1 MLRFEDQW
9 VEIGRI
15 SDVDET
21 KTNEFRIWNM
31 TSPTIARKS
40 PLPYIA
46 LLTGSAFI
54 SISACAK
61 RETAVD
67 EGLRTRTLL
76 VGNGAEPGDLD
87 PHLASV
93 LSDQVVVNTLF
104 EGLTLL
110 DEQTTQPLPAVAESW
125 SASADA
131 LVWTFRLR
139 DGLQWSNGDP
149 LVADDFLQSW
159 RRALNPDF
167 AADNAGYLLVL
178 KNAEAYSTRKLS
190 DTTQPGLSAVERLGA
205 AAPDARTLVLTLE
218 RPTPYLPAL
227 VSLPAWFPVNPRSLD
242 KFGAMTKRG
251 TAWTRPGNLVSNGS
265 FTLAEWKP
273 NARIVLVKNPRHREA
288 ATNRLER
295 VIFFPTENPD
305 VEERDFRAGQLHVT
319 WNLPV
324 TKLATWRRDHPAA
337 LRADPIQQINF
348 LRFNTT
354 RPPLNDPR
362 VRRALS
368 LAIDRVA
375 FAKSV
380 LQGSR
385 EPATAITPPGTGGY
399 TARAAVTTDLEE
411 AKKLLAAAGFP
422 GGQGLPAIDIQ
433 CRNDE
438 IMPRL
443 AEALQAAWRRDL
455 GVRTT
460 ISQVEQKT
468 WIQNQQTLNYG
479 ISTAAWTA
487 DFPDPVT
494 FLGLFTA
501 DSSYNWTGWKSPEF
515 EKLMD
520 SAATT
525 SDAKQRHE
533 ILQQA
538 EALLLQEAPVSPIYF
553 GAQTFLIHP
562 AVKGW
567 TPAPLV
573 FRRFQIVQLEN

>member
-1 MLRFEDQW
+1 MHPFSIIVSVFAKRL
-9 VEIGRI
+9 
-15 SDVDET
+15 
-21 KTNEFRIWNM
+21 
-31 TSPTIARKS
+31 
-40 PLPYIA
+40 LPSV
-46 LLTGSAFI
+46 LLLAGAVF
-54 SISACAK
+54 ISACGK
-61 RETAVD
+61 RETPVE

-76 VGNGAEPGDLD
+76 VCNGAEPGDLD

-110 DEQTTQPLPAVAESW
+110 DEQSTQPLPAVAESW
-125 SASADA
+125 SASADG

-149 LVADDFLQSW
+149 LVADDFIQSW

-167 AADNAGYLLVL
+167 AADNAGYLFAL
-178 KNAEAYSTRKLS
+178 KNAEAYSTKKIPRAE
-190 DTTQPGLSAVERLGA
+190 AVGA

-227 VSLPAWFPVNPRSLD
+227 VSLPAWFPLNPRSLA
-242 KFGAMTKRG
+242 KFAAMEKRG
-251 TAWTRPGNLVSNGS
+251 TAWTRPGNLVSNGA

-273 NARIVLVKNPRHREA
+273 NARIVLAKNPRHREA

-324 TKLATWRRDHPAA
+324 TKLATWRRENPTA
-337 LRADPIQQINF
+337 LRADSVQQINF

-368 LAIDRVA
+368 LAVDRAA

-399 TARAAVTTDLEE
+399 TPRAAVATDLEE

-422 GGQGLPAIDIQ
+422 GGQGLPVIDIQ

-443 AEALQAAWRRDL
+443 AEALQASWRRDL

-501 DSSYNWTGWKSPEF
+501 DSSYNWTGWKNSGY

-520 SAATT
+520 TAAAA
-525 SDAKQRHE
+525 SDAKQRYE

-553 GAQTFLIHP
+553 GAQTYLIHP

-573 FRRFQIVQLEN
+573 FRRYQIVRLEPKS